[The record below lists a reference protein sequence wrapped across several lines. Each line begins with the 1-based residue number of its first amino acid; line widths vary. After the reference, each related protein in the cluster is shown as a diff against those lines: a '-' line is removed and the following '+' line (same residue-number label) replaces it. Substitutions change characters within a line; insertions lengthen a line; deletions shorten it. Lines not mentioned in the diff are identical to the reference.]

1 MWCFVLPIYWMPIH
15 YDTIEDGKT
24 KHPIVYSEAVELPMG
39 WVFMILFIWWTCSPL
54 YVVLI
59 VTLYSAGGCESEGI
73 LFCSPNFIWQL
84 IGIEEGYMSLMDENG
99 ETRDDLKVPENDLGK
114 EINSAY
120 EDEKD
125 IMVSAWLIHL

>member
-1 MWCFVLPIYWMPIH
+1 
-15 YDTIEDGKT
+15 
-24 KHPIVYSEAVELPMG
+24 
-39 WVFMILFIWWTCSPL
+39 
-54 YVVLI
+54 
-59 VTLYSAGGCESEGI
+59 
-73 LFCSPNFIWQL
+73 
-84 IGIEEGYMSLMDENG
+84 MSLMDENG